1 MNEMRIA
8 ECGLQIAGERPPR
21 FRGLL
26 AASAVLLVA
35 ALVCGAD
42 EPTYKT
48 ETLRGRAVY
57 LAKAFENQTG
67 IAAVPEARERIIAL
81 QTADGTL
88 VPLLEDARGRAFRND
103 ERLRQMDLELLVR
116 RYSTSPAVQIIRVL
130 EVTKEGRFEIDYW
143 CDICAIPLVEN
154 RECDC
159 CQGPVELRRR
169 KVND

>member
-1 MNEMRIA
+1 MQIA
-8 ECGLQIAGERPPR
+8 ECGLQIANRLPLR
-21 FRGLL
+21 FSGFFVASAILL
-26 AASAVLLVA
+26 AALDLGAV
-35 ALVCGAD
+35 D
-42 EPTYKT
+42 PTYKT
-48 ETLRGRAVY
+48 ETLRGRAVF
-57 LAKAFENQTG
+57 LPEAFEKQTG
-67 IAAVPEARERIIAL
+67 IATVAEARERIIAL

-103 ERLRQMDLELLVR
+103 ERLRKMDLELLVR
-116 RYSTSPAVQIIRVL
+116 RYSASPAVQIIRVL
-130 EVTKEGRFEIDYW
+130 EVTNEGRFEIDYW

>member
-1 MNEMRIA
+1 MKEMRIA
-8 ECGLQIAGERPPR
+8 ECEMRNRLRRVPR
-21 FRGLL
+21 SNDLLTATAAFLLPCFLL
-26 AASAVLLVA
+26 AAETPA
-35 ALVCGAD
+35 
-42 EPTYKT
+42 YKT

-57 LAKAFENQTG
+57 LTEAFEKQTG
-67 IAAVPEARERIIAL
+67 IASVPEARERIIAL

-103 ERLRQMDLELLVR
+103 DRLRQMDLELLVR
-116 RYSTSPAVQIIRVL
+116 RYSTSPAVQIIRVV
-130 EVTKEGRFEIDYW
+130 EITKEGRFEIDYW

-169 KVND
+169 KVTD

>member
-1 MNEMRIA
+1 M
-8 ECGLQIAGERPPR
+8 PR
-21 FRGLL
+21 SNYFFAATALL
-26 AASAVLLVA
+26 LWTCFLSAADTPA
-35 ALVCGAD
+35 
-42 EPTYKT
+42 YKT

-57 LAKAFENQTG
+57 LAEAFEKQTG
-67 IAAVPEARERIIAL
+67 IAAVLEARERIIAL

-103 ERLRQMDLELLVR
+103 ERLRKMDLELLVR
-116 RYSTSPAVQIIRVL
+116 RYRTSPAVQIIRVV

>member
-1 MNEMRIA
+1 MGITRKRMA
-8 ECGLQIAGERPPR
+8 GLNR
-21 FRGLL
+21 FI
-26 AASAVLLVA
+26 AASAVLVWPLLLLA
-35 ALVCGAD
+35 ADTPGF
-42 EPTYKT
+42 KT

-57 LAKAFENQTG
+57 LSEAFEKQTG
-67 IAAVPEARERIIAL
+67 IAAVPEARQRIIAIEA
-81 QTADGTL
+81 ADGTL
-88 VPLLEDARGRAFRND
+88 VPLLEDARGRAFRSD

-159 CQGPVELRRR
+159 CQGPVALRRR